1 MILSAIIKYLTGWKV
16 SKYGVFSA
24 LYFPVFGLNTEIYSV
39 NLDIQSKYRKIRT
52 RKNSAFG
59 HFSRSIWY
67 VLWMFRSLFITRL
80 QTELQQTLNAS
91 TRIRRSQMLS
101 KVCVFKKIA
110 KFIGKHLCRSLFLNK
125 VAGLEQFILQFLGNS
140 LILQRLKETR
150 NLSKMQ
156 PRLFLADFL

>member
-1 MILSAIIKYLTGWKV
+1 
-16 SKYGVFSA
+16 
-24 LYFPVFGLNTEIYSV
+24 
-39 NLDIQSKYRKIRT
+39 
-52 RKNSAFG
+52 
-59 HFSRSIWY
+59 
-67 VLWMFRSLFITRL
+67 MFRSLFITRL

-91 TRIRRSQMLS
+91 TRISRSQMLS

-110 KFIGKHLCRSLFLNK
+110 KFTGKHLCRSLFLNK

-150 NLSKMQ
+150 NPSKMQ